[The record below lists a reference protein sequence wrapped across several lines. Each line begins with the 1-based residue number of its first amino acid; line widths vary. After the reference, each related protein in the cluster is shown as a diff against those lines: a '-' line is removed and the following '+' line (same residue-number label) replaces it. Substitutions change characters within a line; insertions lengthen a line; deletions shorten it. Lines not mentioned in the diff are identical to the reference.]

1 MTASQATQPQALKA
15 GTARSSRRSHEERPP
30 ALWGSFPLVE
40 LCILVGLVLLL
51 VGFIGGGDR
60 GPVLV
65 LAGLALAS
73 IGGFE
78 LAIREHFSGFRSH
91 STLLAGIPAV
101 ATLAGLFYLGPDSLP
116 PLARVAVALAVGAA
130 SLWILVRIF
139 RQKAGVSMK
148 LR

>member
-1 MTASQATQPQALKA
+1 MPRQEAT
-15 GTARSSRRSHEERPP
+15 RSRRSRASEERPP

-40 LCILVGLVLLL
+40 ICVFIGLVLLL

-65 LAGLALAS
+65 LIGLALAS
-73 IGGFE
+73 VGGFE
-78 LAIREHFSGFRSH
+78 LAIREHFTGFRSH

-101 ATLAGLFYLGPDSLP
+101 AVLAGLFYFGPESVP
-116 PLARVAVALAVGAA
+116 PLARVAISLGVGAG
-130 SLWILVRIF
+130 SLWVMMRIF
-139 RQKAGVSMK
+139 RQKAGVSIK